1 MNSPRNILGVQ
12 KTSSWVEEFHIG
24 TLMTLKPKSMKLSLN
39 TDTYY
44 LLSSQKIL
52 ELVLFCSVC
61 YFTIA
66 TETRFSEFDEDLDS
80 LKIIEKYKKL
90 HKDETI
96 SKCKLLHLKAIELA
110 GKHLPPS
117 NDFFN
122 HLLNSFNKN
131 YKFVLDEIV
140 TIP

>member
-1 MNSPRNILGVQ
+1 
-12 KTSSWVEEFHIG
+12 
-24 TLMTLKPKSMKLSLN
+24 MKLSMN

-44 LLSSQKIL
+44 LLSYQKIL
-52 ELVLFCSVC
+52 ELVLYSSAC

-96 SKCKLLHLKAIELA
+96 LKCKLLHLKAIELA
-110 GKHLPPS
+110 GKYLPPS

-140 TIP
+140 SYLLHRKSNHR